1 MTLQAFYDSGDDKIP
16 VEISI
21 RLVKDVHRT
30 ETGFLQVLIYVM
42 QNDNVNLLM
51 KFDRPV
57 FS

>member
-42 QNDNVNLLM
+42 QNDNVYLLI
-51 KFDRPV
+51 KSPCI
-57 FS
+57 